1 LSCSPNSHRRI
12 EYSRRREHRTHRRS
26 CPNYSTSMHVGPN
39 TLVRMALPPIRTPP
53 RSPRPPRHGTT
64 KRTKHSQA
72 SSAPES
78 KSALESKSA
87 QRVVD
92 AAARGGDADLLALL
106 SGKFWTR
113 AVEAR
118 TPAFLVALRRGDPE
132 RWRLVTRHLKQFNAI
147 RGLLLAE
154 VAKRATRTHA
164 TWRLRSP
171 AVRSHVEGERT
182 AYYHFA
188 DGRRSPPAQ

>member
-1 LSCSPNSHRRI
+1 
-12 EYSRRREHRTHRRS
+12 
-26 CPNYSTSMHVGPN
+26 MHVGPN
-39 TLVRMALPPIRTPP
+39 TLVRMALPPIRVPP
-53 RSPRPPRHGTT
+53 RSPRPPRHNTT

-72 SSAPES
+72 SSTPAS
-78 KSALESKSA
+78 KSAL
-87 QRVVD
+87 RVVD
-92 AAARGGDADLLALL
+92 AAARGGDADILALV
-106 SGKFWTR
+106 GKFWTK

-118 TPAFLVALRRGDPE
+118 TPAFLVALQRTDPE

-164 TWRLRSP
+164 TWRPRSP

-188 DGRRSPPAQ
+188 DGRRLPPAQ